1 MESTSSNV
9 IFVGRKPVMSYVLAC
24 VTQFNEGQTE
34 IVLKARGRAIFH
46 AVNVAEIVRNKFVR
60 EAEVKD
66 VQISTEQIEAE
77 NGDLT
82 NVSAIEI
89 SLAKG
94 EK

>member
-94 EK
+94 E

>member
-1 MESTSSNV
+1 MESTSSKV

-94 EK
+94 E